1 MSHTIRTTFD
11 VLSVT
16 SILVLLVLG
25 MGVIVSMMGVF
36 NLAHGELVLLGAV
49 AVYVAAEA
57 GLPVWVGMLAAPLV
71 LAVVGLGL
79 ERTVIRPFYGRPLV
93 ALLATWALATIIREG
108 VSQAIGS
115 QSQTVRP
122 PLTGTV
128 AIGGADV
135 SQWRLLIILVTPVV
149 LALSVLFLRRTNAGL
164 MIRATLDNPALARA
178 TGVPTK
184 RIYAGT
190 FAFGAALAGL
200 AGALIVPL
208 QSLYPALG
216 DDFLM
221 QSFLA
226 VMIGGIGSFEAPL
239 VGAVVVG
246 LSVGFAPTV
255 VSPVAATSVVF
266 AVAIVL
272 MRLRPGGL
280 FGSIGSLGSKG

>member
-1 MSHTIRTTFD
+1 MQTIRMTFD

-36 NLAHGELVLLGAV
+36 NLAHGQLVLLGAV
-49 AVYVAAEA
+49 VVYLAAEG
-57 GLPVWVGMLAAPLV
+57 GLPVWVGMLAAPFA
-71 LAVVGLGL
+71 LATVGLGL

-93 ALLATWALATIIREG
+93 ALLATWALAMIIREG
-108 VSQAIGS
+108 VTQAIGS
-115 QSQTVRP
+115 QSQTVRV

-128 AIGGADV
+128 AIGGADI
-135 SQWRLLIILVTPVV
+135 SQWRLLIILITPAV
-149 LALSVLFLRRTNAGL
+149 LALSVLFLRRTAVGL
-164 MIRATLDNPALARA
+164 MIRATLANPALARA

-221 QSFLA
+221 QAFLA
-226 VMIGGIGSFEAPL
+226 VMIGGIGSFEAPV

-246 LSVGFAPTV
+246 LAVGFAPTV
-255 VSPVAATSVVF
+255 LSPVVAMSVVF
-266 AVAIVL
+266 ALAIVL

-280 FGSIGSLGSKG
+280 FGSIGSLASKE